1 MEYTNAL
8 LVGFSGFFIC
18 FLFFASVLFSILIL
32 CFAFSRDLR
41 CHCVLILIS
50 ICRPEK
56 REQ

>member
-1 MEYTNAL
+1 ML
-8 LVGFSGFFIC
+8 CWLVFRDFSFV